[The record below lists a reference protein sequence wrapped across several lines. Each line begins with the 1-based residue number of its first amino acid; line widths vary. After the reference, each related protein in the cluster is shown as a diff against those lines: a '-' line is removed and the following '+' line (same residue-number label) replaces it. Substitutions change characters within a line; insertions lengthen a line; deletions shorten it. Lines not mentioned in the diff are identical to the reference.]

1 MRSLYVDELF
11 VGAWVRT
18 SLGAGRI
25 CSVSAGDEIPI
36 CIGGGVSE
44 PVMFG
49 YGEIAPLHIDDRI
62 LEGFGFFRTKG
73 DNVWKTRVGDFSLTV
88 GLRPRHGVMECRRC
102 AFTGR
107 TSNWNEDIRY
117 VHELQR
123 WWTDKVLIPFGV
135 CLSLEWRGKEVMGH
149 GG

>member
-18 SLGAGRI
+18 NDGAGRI
-25 CSVSAGDEIPI
+25 CGISGGDKLPV

-44 PVMFG
+44 PVMCG
-49 YGEIAPLHIDDRI
+49 YGDISPLHIDDKV
-62 LEGFGFFRTKG
+62 LESFGFFRTKG
-73 DNVWKTRVGDFSLTV
+73 ENVWKTRVGDFSLTV
-88 GLRPRHGVMECRRC
+88 GLRLRHGVMECRRC

-107 TSNWNEDIRY
+107 TSNWNEEIRY

-135 CLSLEWRGKEVMGH
+135 ELDLRMK
-149 GG
+149 